1 MRWPDVVAAY
11 FQPEGW
17 LQEQDPHFVP
27 RIDQATMARAVA
39 QTIEDSGRLV
49 IEAGTGVG
57 KTYAYLIPAL
67 LSGKKTLIST
77 ATRNLQDQLFGRD
90 IPYLLT
96 RLGLPLKTALLKG
109 RSSYLCLHRMDLADQ
124 HMSNRQA
131 QSALAAVRKWSLG
144 TSTGDLTQMSGLD
157 EKSPLWPWI
166 TSTRENCL
174 GSECPKS
181 RECHVNLARREA
193 LAADLT
199 VINHHL
205 FFADLVIRESGQ
217 AQLLPAVQTVVFDE
231 AHQLNEVGI
240 QFLGEELS
248 STSMLELARD
258 ILGAG
263 LQYAKGVIDWRS
275 QTAQLEQAIR
285 DWRLLWPA
293 ETTPSKW
300 RWTAGLP
307 GPVQASEWNAS
318 MQDMRVELL
327 RLDAALTNCEEAS
340 PELVRLKERV
350 MLTLKRIDQFLA
362 PPVVN
367 RVRWVETA
375 RGVRLVESPLEIGG
389 WMDEKVWS
397 KETTPDQGAQ
407 SFVFTSATLGDEP
420 QLKWFTEPMGLSGA
434 QTVCLGSPFDY
445 GRQSA
450 VYVPLEAPHPSS
462 SEHADF
468 VAEIAYEAVQRLGG
482 KTMVLTTSVKSLQRI
497 SSILN
502 QRLSDPSI
510 QVLVQG
516 KAAKNEL
523 LRQFKEAGAQKSD
536 RQESVGAV
544 LVATAS
550 FWEGVDIA
558 GDALMCVVID
568 KLPFPMPSDPWVQAR
583 CEQLDAQGGSSFRE
597 FSIPA
602 AAVALKQGAGR
613 LIRQETDRGILVI
626 CDNRLTNMSYGKR
639 LRQALPSMQPITT
652 RSDFLSYLLKLQEHL
667 LTKVST
673 KGAQ

>member
-1 MRWPDVVAAY
+1 MRWPDAVAAY
-11 FQPEGW
+11 FESGGW
-17 LQEQDPHFVP
+17 LQQQDPHFIA
-27 RIDQATMARAVA
+27 RADQAAMAHAVA
-39 QTIEDSGRLV
+39 QTIEQAGHLV
-49 IEAGTGVG
+49 VEAGTGVG

-96 RLGLPLKTALLKG
+96 RLGLPVKTALLKG

-124 HMSNRQA
+124 HMGNRQG
-131 QSALAAVRKWSLG
+131 QSALAAVRQWALS
-144 TSTGDLTQMSGLD
+144 TTTGDLTQMPGLD
-157 EKSPLWPWI
+157 EKSPLLPWV
-166 TSTRENCL
+166 TSTRDNCL

-205 FFADLVIRESGQ
+205 FFADLVIRETGQ

-248 STSMLELARD
+248 STALLELARD
-258 ILGAG
+258 TLGVG
-263 LQYAKGVIDWRS
+263 LQYAMGVIDWRE
-275 QTAQLEQAIR
+275 QTAQLELTVR
-285 DWRLLWPA
+285 EWRLLWPP
-293 ETTPSKW
+293 ETTPAKW
-300 RWTAGLP
+300 RWAAGLP
-307 GPVQASEWNAS
+307 GPVQADDWQAS
-318 MQDMRVELL
+318 MHEMRVHMQGLQSALAACEETSPEML
-327 RLDAALTNCEEAS
+327 RLKDRFAGM
-340 PELVRLKERV
+340 VQ
-350 MLTLKRIDQFLA
+350 RIDQFLA
-362 PPVVN
+362 PASAN

-389 WMDEKVWS
+389 WMQQKVWH
-397 KETTPDQGAQ
+397 KERAPDEVAQ

-420 QLKWFTEPMGLSGA
+420 QLKWFTNPMGLAGA
-434 QTVCLGSPFDY
+434 QALSLGSPFDY

-450 VYVPLEAPHPSS
+450 LYVPLDAPHPSS
-462 SEHADF
+462 AEHADF
-468 VAEIAYEAVQRLGG
+468 VARLAWEAVHRLGG
-482 KTMVLTTSVKSLQRI
+482 RTLVLTTSMKSLHRI
-497 SSILN
+497 AGLLQHTLAN
-502 QRLSDPSI
+502 QAVD
-510 QVLVQG
+510 VLVQG

-523 LRQFKEAGAQKSD
+523 LRQFKAVAEPGSGLPQA
-536 RQESVGAV
+536 RGAV

-550 FWEGVDIA
+550 FWEGVDVP

-583 CEQLDAQGGSSFRE
+583 CEQIDAQGGNAFRE
-597 FSIPA
+597 FSVPA

-613 LIRQETDRGILVI
+613 LIRQETDRGLLVI
-626 CDNRLTNMSYGKR
+626 CDKRLVSMPYGKR
-639 LRQALPSMQPITT
+639 LQQALPRMQAITSQ
-652 RSDFLSYLLKLQEHL
+652 SDFLDYLQRLQAHV
-667 LTKVST
+667 LTKAST
-673 KGAQ
+673 KDAR